1 MDGLSIKTLK
11 ELGQDSHQNKS
22 VAGYKGAWV
31 GSRVSFKASVLDGPW
46 PRRATSLSGPLSW
59 LSVFYSRFGDL
70 DKLSAHSHLWEG
82 GLGDSSCV
90 PFFRVVSCSW
100 LPVSWVSSPSPNPLG
115 FPGGSDGKESACNAR
130 DPGSIP
136 GWGISLE
143 KEMATHSSILAWRTP
158 WTEEHGGLE
167 KSHTWLRD

>member
-90 PFFRVVSCSW
+90 PFFHVVSCSW

-136 GWGISLE
+136 GWGISPGEGNDNPLQYSCLE
-143 KEMATHSSILAWRTP
+143 NPMDRGAWWARKE
-158 WTEEHGGLE
+158 
-167 KSHTWLRD
+167 SHMT